1 MASLEEIK
9 NERLKKIDLLK
20 KAGMQAYPATTDRDL
35 SIALFI
41 EHFEA
46 LEKEKEVHTLAGR
59 VGSLRKHGAL
69 TFFDLRDGTES
80 IQVYLKKEN
89 LGDTLFELFDN
100 AVDESDFIEVTGVA
114 STTKRGVRSVEPS
127 SWKMLT
133 KSLRPVPESF
143 YGLKDEEERLRKRY
157 LDILLNPEVRD
168 LLEKKTKFWDTTRS
182 FLKDKGF
189 LEVETP
195 SLEVT
200 TGGAEATPFK
210 THHNDFDLD
219 VYLRISIGEL
229 WQKKLMASGIEK
241 TFEIGRAYRNEG
253 SSPEH
258 VQEFT
263 NMECYWAYASFR
275 EGMEFTRELYLTLAE
290 TVFDKTKFTSRGHTF
305 DLSGEWERIDYR
317 EAIQNHTGIDI
328 LNTNEKEMEAKLNE
342 MNVQY
347 EGKTFERLLDTLWK
361 TTRKSVSGP
370 AFLINHPALV
380 SPLSKAHENNPEL
393 TERFQVIIAGSEIGN
408 GFSELN
414 DPEEQRQRFED
425 QQKLLEQGDTEAMMP
440 DYEFVEALEYG
451 IPPTFGFGFGER
463 LFAYLADKPIREIA
477 FFPLMKPKENQDGD

>member
-9 NERLKKIDLLK
+9 NERLKKIAVLRD
-20 KAGMQAYPATTDRDL
+20 AGMQAYPATTSRDTNIETFL
-35 SIALFI
+35 SS
-41 EHFEA
+41 FEQ
-46 LEKEKEVHTLAGR
+46 LEKEKTSKTLVGR
-59 VGSLRKHGAL
+59 VRSIRTHGAIA
-69 TFFDLRDGTES
+69 FFDIFDGTGS
-80 IQVYLKKEN
+80 IQVYLKKDT
-89 LGDTLFELFDN
+89 LGDSLFNLFEKT
-100 AVDESDFIEVTGVA
+100 VDESDFLEVTGKA
-114 STTKRGVRSVEPS
+114 STTKRGVKSIEPTD
-127 SWKMLT
+127 WKMLT

-157 LDILLNPEVRD
+157 LDILLNKDVRG
-168 LLEKKTKFWDTTRS
+168 LIEKKAKFWDVTRS
-182 FLKDKGF
+182 FLKERGF

-195 SLEVT
+195 TLEVT
-200 TGGAEATPFK
+200 TGGAEANPFR
-210 THHNDFDLD
+210 TYHSDFDLN

-275 EGMEFTRELYLTLAE
+275 EGMELTRELYLLLATE
-290 TVFDKTKFTSRGHTF
+290 VFGKTEFTTRGHTF
-305 DLSGEWERIDYR
+305 DLAHTWEVIDYR
-317 EAIQNHTGIDI
+317 ESIQSHTGIDI
-328 LNTNEKEMEAKLNE
+328 LDTNEKEIEKKLEE

-347 EGKTFERLLDTLWK
+347 EGKTRERLFDTLWK
-361 TTRKSVSGP
+361 VTRKSISGP
-370 AFLINHPALV
+370 AFLINHPTLV
-380 SPLSKAHENNPEL
+380 SPLSKAHSDNPEL
-393 TERFQVIIAGSEIGN
+393 TERFQVILAGTEIGN

-414 DPEEQRQRFED
+414 NPEEQRERFEK
-425 QQKLLEQGDTEAMMP
+425 QQQLLDHGDEEAMMP
-440 DYEFVEALEYG
+440 DWEFVEALEYG

-477 FFPLMKPKENQDGD
+477 LFPLMKPKKEEDGN